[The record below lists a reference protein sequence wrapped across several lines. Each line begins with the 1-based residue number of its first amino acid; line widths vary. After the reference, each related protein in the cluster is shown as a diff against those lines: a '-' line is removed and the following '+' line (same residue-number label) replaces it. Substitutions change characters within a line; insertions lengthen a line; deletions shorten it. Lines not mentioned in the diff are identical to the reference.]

1 MEELKNLKQEVE
13 DKWILEWTFHNPCN
27 WTRRLIRNPLIP
39 IRRKRKIKHYVM
51 QVLTGHGIFNH
62 YRHRVGKKRYTSC
75 WDCEDDLDDAEH
87 VLFKCSRWVVERTA
101 LESEVGVEFKLDNIF
116 VRIAAEDRLWR
127 SFTIFYIRVMK
138 LRQLKERNMEVL
150 SSRIRRGRTT

>member
-1 MEELKNLKQEVE
+1 ME
-13 DKWILEWTFHNPCN
+13 DKSLCDASPYR
-27 WTRRLIRNPLIP
+27 TRYLQPLP
-39 IRRKRKIKHYVM
+39 T
-51 QVLTGHGIFNH
+51 Q
-62 YRHRVGKKRYTSC
+62 VGKKRYTSC
-75 WDCEDDLDDAEH
+75 WDCGDDLDDAEH

-116 VRIAAEDRLWR
+116 VRMAAEDRLWR
-127 SFTIFYIRVMK
+127 SFTIFYIRMMK